1 MCRTLLVGVWR
12 SEIWVYIMTL
22 FISLRHTSTGKVRYF
37 YVYLTRLL
45 LVYSLYIA
53 KKIAKK
59 NSDFQIITKFAGDR

>member
-12 SEIWVYIMTL
+12 SEIWVYIVAL

-37 YVYLTRLL
+37 YVYLTCLP

>member
-12 SEIWVYIMTL
+12 SEIWVFIVAL

-37 YVYLTRLL
+37 YVYLTCLP

-53 KKIAKK
+53 KKIEKK

>member
-12 SEIWVYIMTL
+12 SEIWVYIMAL

-37 YVYLTRLL
+37 YVYLICLP
-45 LVYSLYIA
+45 LVYRLYIA
-53 KKIAKK
+53 KKNAKK

>member
-12 SEIWVYIMTL
+12 SEIWVYIMAL
-22 FISLRHTSTGKVRYF
+22 FISLRHTSTGKVRYV

>member
-12 SEIWVYIMTL
+12 SEIWVYIMAL
-22 FISLRHTSTGKVRYF
+22 FISLRHTSAGKVRYF
-37 YVYLTRLL
+37 YVYLTRLP

-53 KKIAKK
+53 KKNAKK

>member
-12 SEIWVYIMTL
+12 SEIWVYIMAL
-22 FISLRHTSTGKVRYF
+22 FISLRHTSTGKVRYV

-53 KKIAKK
+53 KKNAKK

>member
-1 MCRTLLVGVWR
+1 MCRILLVGVWR
-12 SEIWVYIMTL
+12 SEIWVYIMAL

-37 YVYLTRLL
+37 YVYLTCLP

>member
-12 SEIWVYIMTL
+12 SEIWVYIMAL

-37 YVYLTRLL
+37 YVYLTCLP

-53 KKIAKK
+53 KKITKK

>member
-1 MCRTLLVGVWR
+1 MCRTLLVGVCG
-12 SEIWVYIMTL
+12 SEIWVYIMAL
-22 FISLRHTSTGKVRYF
+22 FISLSHTSTGKVRYF
-37 YVYLTRLL
+37 YVYLTCLP